1 MRRGFTLIELMV
13 ASILFGMLVIVL
25 TMIFN
30 QSSIAWRTGV
40 ATVASLGDTQ
50 RALGTFQE
58 ISDEIL
64 PGLGD
69 QNVSGGAGDNRNLNN
84 RTVSLWDGDTLRLG
98 RRAYDTISGRGN
110 APVYTSMG
118 EAKTGKAQSINGAG
132 NGQSA
137 GLFTVGVMSAGPDRK
152 FDTEDDISSWMGDV
166 EE

>member
-13 ASILFGMLVIVL
+13 ASILLGMLVIVL

-58 ISDEIL
+58 ISDDIL

-69 QNVSGGAGDNRNLNN
+69 RNVTGGAGDNRNLNN
-84 RTVSLWDGDTLRLG
+84 RTVSIWENDSLRLG
-98 RRAYDTISGRGN
+98 KRAFESISGWGN
-110 APVYTSMG
+110 APQQTMDS
-118 EAKTGKAQSINGAG
+118 AKTGKAQSISGAG
-132 NGQSA
+132 SGQSA
-137 GLFTVGVMSAGPDRK
+137 GLFIVGVMSAGPDRK
-152 FDTEDDISSWMGDV
+152 FDTDDDVTTWPEDV
-166 EE
+166 E

>member
-1 MRRGFTLIELMV
+1 MKRGFTLIELMV

-58 ISDEIL
+58 ICDEIL

-69 QNVSGGAGDNRNLNN
+69 RNVSGGAGDNRNLNN
-84 RTVSLWDGDTLRLG
+84 RTVSLWDGDALRLG
-98 RRAYDTISGRGN
+98 RRAYDTISGQGN

-118 EAKTGKAQSINGAG
+118 EAKTGRAQSINGAG

-152 FDTEDDISSWMGDV
+152 FGTDDDITTWPEEV
-166 EE
+166 E

>member
-1 MRRGFTLIELMV
+1 MKRGFTLIELMV
-13 ASILFGMLVIVL
+13 ASVLLGMLVVVL

-58 ISDEIL
+58 ISDDIL

-69 QNVSGGAGDNRNLNN
+69 QNVTGGAGDNRNLNN
-84 RTVSLWDGDTLRLG
+84 RTVSLWDGDALRLG
-98 RRAYDTISGRGN
+98 RRAFDTVTGQGN
-110 APVYTSMG
+110 APVYTSMS
-118 EAKTGKAQSINGAG
+118 EAKIGKAQSISGARA
-132 NGQSA
+132 GQSS

-152 FDTEDDISSWMGDV
+152 FGTDDDITTWPEDV
-166 EE
+166 E

>member
-1 MRRGFTLIELMV
+1 MV

-58 ISDEIL
+58 ISDDIL

-69 QNVSGGAGDNRNLNN
+69 KNAGGGSGDNRNLNN
-84 RTVSLWDGDTLRLG
+84 RTVSLWDGDQLRLG
-98 RRAYDTISGRGN
+98 RRAFDTVTGQGN
-110 APVYTSMG
+110 APIYTSVS
-118 EAKTGKAQSINGAG
+118 EAETCKAQSINGAG
-132 NGQSA
+132 AGQSA
-137 GLFTVGVMSAGPDRK
+137 SLFTVGVRSAGPDRK
-152 FDTEDDISSWMGDV
+152 FGTDDDITTWPEEV
-166 EE
+166 E

>member
-1 MRRGFTLIELMV
+1 MKRGFTLIELMV
-13 ASILFGMLVIVL
+13 ASVLLGMLVVVL

-58 ISDEIL
+58 ISDDIL

-69 QNVSGGAGDNRNLNN
+69 QNVTGGAGDNRNLNN
-84 RTVSLWDGDTLRLG
+84 RTVSLWDGDALRLG
-98 RRAYDTISGRGN
+98 RRAYDTVTGWGN
-110 APVYTSMG
+110 APQQTMAN
-118 EAKTGKAQSINGAG
+118 AKTGKAQSINGAG

-152 FDTEDDISSWMGDV
+152 FGTDDDITTWPEDV
-166 EE
+166 E